1 MMKKPIATDSNLS
14 PTALKSLESYVKK
27 STIEN
32 THTWYDLKEKEV
44 NFQYKAL
51 LKLQKKKLNSLKI
64 I

>member
-1 MMKKPIATDSNLS
+1 MKKPIATDSNLS

-44 NFQYKAL
+44 NYQYKAL
-51 LKLQKKKLNSLKI
+51 LKLQKKN
-64 I
+64 